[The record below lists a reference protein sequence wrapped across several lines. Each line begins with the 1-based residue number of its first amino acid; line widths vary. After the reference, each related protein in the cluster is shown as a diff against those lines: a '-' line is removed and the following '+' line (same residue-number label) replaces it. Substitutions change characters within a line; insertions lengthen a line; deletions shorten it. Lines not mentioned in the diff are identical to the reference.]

1 MELPTSIF
9 DLVTD
14 FWRTSIQ
21 KGRAMNARED
31 FIEYEAVLSYCRNK
45 TMSGYEQAVHYG
57 RLSGYFTSDNK
68 LTPMG
73 RKIARLLEDGLA
85 A

>member
-1 MELPTSIF
+1 
-9 DLVTD
+9 
-14 FWRTSIQ
+14 
-21 KGRAMNARED
+21 MNAREE
-31 FIEYEAVLSYCRNK
+31 FIEYEVVLSYCRNK

-73 RKIARLLEDGLA
+73 RKVARLLEDGLA

>member
-1 MELPTSIF
+1 
-9 DLVTD
+9 
-14 FWRTSIQ
+14 
-21 KGRAMNARED
+21 MNARED

-45 TMSGYEQAVHYG
+45 TMSGCEQAVHYG

-73 RKIARLLEDGLA
+73 RKVARLLEDGLA
-85 A
+85 V

>member
-1 MELPTSIF
+1 M
-9 DLVTD
+9 
-14 FWRTSIQ
+14 
-21 KGRAMNARED
+21 KARKD
-31 FIEYEAVLSYCRNK
+31 FIEYEAVLSYCCNK

-73 RKIARLLEDGLA
+73 RKVARLLEDGLA